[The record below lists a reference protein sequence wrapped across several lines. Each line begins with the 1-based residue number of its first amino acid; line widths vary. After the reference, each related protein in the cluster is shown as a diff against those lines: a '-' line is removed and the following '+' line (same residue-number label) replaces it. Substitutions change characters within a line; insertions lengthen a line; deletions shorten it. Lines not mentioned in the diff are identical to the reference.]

1 MEISSGLQRE
11 FWMDLTASSAVNRP
25 IISASLRSV
34 VVWMG
39 VRSMR
44 CTYSGARVPLR
55 FTFTRN
61 LVFFMLFPPGSR
73 DNHRCQNEGG
83 PYDSPDASQ
92 QCYFRSLFQET
103 QNDGKL
109 QIGLNYFR
117 KRERVRRDISLSYNI
132 NPLLN
137 CCQPANFDLKQGEI
151 RAARSGQLG
160 DELADL

>member
-61 LVFFMLFPPGSR
+61 LVFFMLFSSR
-73 DNHRCQNEGG
+73 LARSLQMSKRGRTTQQ
-83 PYDSPDASQ
+83 PLASQ
-92 QCYFRSLFQET
+92 KCYFRSLFQE
-103 QNDGKL
+103 
-109 QIGLNYFR
+109 R
-117 KRERVRRDISLSYNI
+117 KTTENLR
-132 NPLLN
+132 
-137 CCQPANFDLKQGEI
+137 
-151 RAARSGQLG
+151 LG
-160 DELADL
+160 

>member
-25 IISASLRSV
+25 IINASLRSV
-34 VVWMG
+34 VVWIG

-55 FTFTRN
+55 FPFTRN

-83 PYDSPDASQ
+83 PHGSPLPVSSVISDHSFKNAKTM
-92 QCYFRSLFQET
+92 E
-103 QNDGKL
+103 KL
-109 QIGLNYFR
+109 ESGLNYCR
-117 KRERVRRDISLSYNI
+117 KRERVRRDISLSYN
-132 NPLLN
+132 NKPQPN
-137 CCQPANFDLKQGEI
+137 RCQ
-151 RAARSGQLG
+151 
-160 DELADL
+160 